1 MWPKPY
7 LAPPFRTPQALG
19 DPTATTLDLPGYRQV
34 RGYTCGYACTL
45 MVLRYFGAD
54 VHGEELFRRLGT
66 GPDGTR
72 QNAIV
77 RELRDCGVSVN
88 VRYDVD
94 FDRVRTAIDRGK
106 IVIGYHHP
114 AEHWVVL
121 YGYGVEP
128 GRVYVADSRAG
139 EPSLHLWDSYG
150 PTLRGFGII
159 CSDRRRP
166 VSLAEPEPPA
176 DEPQQGQLSFGFLVF
191 R

>member
-1 MWPKPY
+1 MRPKPHF
-7 LAPPFRTPQALG
+7 APPFRTPQAHG
-19 DPTATTLDLPGYRQV
+19 DPTATTLAVPGYRQV
-34 RGYTCGYACTL
+34 RGYTCGYACAL

-54 VHGEELFRRLGT
+54 VGGEKLFLRLGT
-66 GPDGTR
+66 GRDGTR
-72 QNAIV
+72 QNALV
-77 RELRDCGVSVN
+77 RELRAGGVSVN

-94 FDRVRTAIDRGK
+94 FARLRTAVDRGK
-106 IVIGYHHP
+106 LIIAYHYQ

-128 GRVYVADSRAG
+128 ARVYVADSRAG

-159 CSDRRRP
+159 CSDRRATVP
-166 VSLAEPEPPA
+166 GAAIEPPSA
-176 DEPQQGQLSFGFLVF
+176 APDTEQLRFGFVAF

>member
-19 DPTATTLDLPGYRQV
+19 DPSATTLDLPGYRQV

-45 MVLRYFGAD
+45 MVLHYFGAD
-54 VHGEELFRRLGT
+54 VEGEELFRRLGT
-66 GPDGTR
+66 GRDGTR

-77 RELRDCGVSVN
+77 RELRAGGVSVN
-88 VRYDVD
+88 LRYDVN
-94 FDRVRTAIDRGK
+94 FARLRTAVDRGK
-106 IVIGYHHP
+106 PIIAYHYP

-139 EPSLHLWDSYG
+139 EPSLHMWDSYG

-159 CSDRRRP
+159 CSDRRRSAAAGDTGRP
-166 VSLAEPEPPA
+166 AAKPET
-176 DEPQQGQLSFGFLVF
+176 GQLSFGFFDF

>member
-1 MWPKPY
+1 MWAKPY

-19 DPTATTLDLPGYRQV
+19 DPSATTLDLPGFRQV
-34 RGYTCGYACTL
+34 RGYTCGYASTL

-54 VHGEELFRRLGT
+54 LRGEELFRRLGT
-66 GPDGTR
+66 GRDGTR

-77 RELRDCGVSVN
+77 RELRSGGVSVN

-94 FDRVRTAIDRGK
+94 FSRLRTAVDRGK
-106 IVIGYHHP
+106 AIIAYHYP

-159 CSDRRRP
+159 CSDRRPLAPVVESERP
-166 VSLAEPEPPA
+166 AVEPET
-176 DEPQQGQLSFGFLVF
+176 GQLSFGF
-191 R
+191 